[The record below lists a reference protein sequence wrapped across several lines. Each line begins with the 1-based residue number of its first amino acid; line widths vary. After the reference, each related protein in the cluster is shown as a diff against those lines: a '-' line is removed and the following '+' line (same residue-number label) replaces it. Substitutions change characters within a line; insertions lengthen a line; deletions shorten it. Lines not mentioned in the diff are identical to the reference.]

1 MTLFAPAFV
10 ERSFWLDGVELPV
23 AVPEAPPA
31 TADVV
36 IIGGGYTGLS
46 AAATTAA
53 AGASTVV
60 LERGDLGAGCSA
72 LNGGQVSTS
81 IKPAVGRL
89 RARFGDA
96 VAKAIHGEGIQ
107 ALERLREL
115 VTSAALECDWQPV
128 GRFVG
133 ATSPRHFEQLLA
145 LREVQ
150 QRELGIPCEIVTRQE
165 QHRELGTDVYYGGL
179 VYPRHAAVQP
189 ARLLRELHR
198 LALQAGSR
206 YHAQTPALAIDREGG
221 GLRVRTPRGDIAAR
235 HVIIATNGYTGRF
248 SPWHRRR
255 IIPIASQIIATEPLA
270 PALMRELMPMRR
282 VVSDTRRVI
291 VYYRASPDGT
301 RVLFGG
307 RSTVFNAPAAVYAP
321 RLMGWMRRI
330 FPQLGGARITH
341 AWAGT
346 VAFTFDTMPH
356 IGEHDGVH
364 YCMGYCGSGVSLST
378 WFGHKVG
385 LKVLGRPAGRTALDG
400 VPFQTR
406 PLYNGHPWFLS
417 PSILAY
423 RTLDALKL

>member
-1 MTLFAPAFV
+1 MSLFAPTFI
-10 ERSFWLDGVELPV
+10 ERCYWLDGIEQK
-23 AVPEAPPA
+23 AVPSDPIPA
-31 TADVV
+31 SADVV

-60 LERGDLGAGCSA
+60 LEKGSLGAGCSA
-72 LNGGQVSTS
+72 FNGGQVSTS
-81 IKPAVGRL
+81 IKPGLGAL
-89 RARFGDA
+89 SKRFGDA
-96 VAKAIHGEGIQ
+96 TAKAIHHEGIQ

-115 VTSAALECDWQPV
+115 VASASLDCDWQPV

-133 ATSPRHFEQLLA
+133 ATSPRHFERLKA
-145 LREVQ
+145 LSEVQ
-150 QRELGIPCEIVTRQE
+150 QRELGIPCELVTRQQ
-165 QHRELGTDVYYGGL
+165 QHRELGTDRYYGGL
-179 VYPRHAAVQP
+179 VYPRYAAVHP
-189 ARLLRELHR
+189 ARLLRELQR

-206 YHAQTPALAIDREGG
+206 YCAQAPVTTIDREGSG
-221 GLRVRTPRGDIAAR
+221 FRVSTARGVISTR
-235 HVIIATNGYTGRF
+235 HVIVATNGYTGRF

-255 IIPIASQIIATEPLA
+255 IIPIASQIVATEPL
-270 PALMRELMPMRR
+270 PPQLMRELMPRQR

-307 RSTVFNAPAAVYAP
+307 RSTVFDAPASVYAP
-321 RLMGWMRRI
+321 RLVQWMRQI
-330 FPQLGGARITH
+330 FPQLDGTRITH

-346 VAFTFDTMPH
+346 VAFTFDTLPH

-385 LKVLGRPAGRTALDG
+385 LKVLGRPEGRSALDD

-406 PLYNGHPWFLS
+406 PLYRGHPWFLS

-423 RTLDALKL
+423 RTLDAFKL